1 MQMWCKKVQTTVKSK
16 AKMVN
21 TAFVLKFTNPFRK
34 LVCIWGIYPLSL

>member
-21 TAFVLKFTNPFRK
+21 TAFVLKFTTPFSK
-34 LVCIWGIYPLSL
+34 LVCIWGIYLLSL